1 MSKVLYVFQSGRL
14 KRKDNSLILI
24 TKEGET
30 KSIPVATV
38 SDINI
43 FGEMVINKRLL
54 EFLTKNEICLHFFNR
69 KGWYVGSY
77 YPRRSLNSGLITL
90 KQAEAYLDN
99 KKRVYLA
106 KKFIEGAYRNI
117 LKNLE
122 YHYRQTGNEEIGN
135 SIQNIKQSFSKV
147 FETNDIPTLMSIE
160 GEIRK
165 EYYSTFGLF
174 LKQEGFE
181 IERREKRPPS
191 NPMNALIS
199 FGNSLLYASV
209 LSEIY
214 RTYLDPRIGYL
225 HQTNQ
230 RSFSLNLDIAE
241 VFKPV
246 IVDRTIF
253 QIINRKE
260 ININDFHEIGDGV
273 FMKESGN
280 KKFIQRYEEKMKSV
294 IKHKK
299 LGNVSYRRLIRLEC
313 YKLYKFLTEDEEYNP
328 FVVEW

>member
-24 TKEGET
+24 TKEGEN

-43 FGEMVINKRLL
+43 FGEIVINKRLL

-135 SIQNIKQSFSKV
+135 SIKNINQSFSKV
-147 FETNDIPTLMSIE
+147 FETNDIPTLMSVE

-241 VFKPV
+241 IFKPV

-253 QIINRKE
+253 QLINRKE
-260 ININDFHEIGDGV
+260 ITASDFHKIGNGV
-273 FMKESGN
+273 FMKESGS
-280 KKFIQRYEEKMKSV
+280 KKFIQRYEEKMQSV
-294 IKHKK
+294 IKHRK

-313 YKLYKFLTEDEEYNP
+313 YKLYRFFTEDEEYNP

>member
-24 TKEGET
+24 TKEGEN

-43 FGEMVINKRLL
+43 FGEIVINKRLL

-135 SIQNIKQSFSKV
+135 SIKNINQSFSKV

-160 GEIRK
+160 GDIRK

-280 KKFIQRYEEKMKSV
+280 KKFIQRYEEKMQSV

-313 YKLYKFLTEDEEYNP
+313 YKLYKFFTEDEEYNP

>member
-1 MSKVLYVFQSGRL
+1 MSKVLYVFQSGKL
-14 KRKDNSLILI
+14 KRKDNSLVLI
-24 TKEGET
+24 TKEGEN

-43 FGEMVINKRLL
+43 FGEIVINKRLL

-69 KGWYVGSY
+69 RGWYVGTY
-77 YPRRSLNSGLITL
+77 YPRRGLNSGLITL
-90 KQAEAYLDN
+90 KQAEAYLD
-99 KKRVYLA
+99 KEKRLYLA

-122 YHYRQTGNEEIGN
+122 YHYKQTGNEEINN
-135 SIQNIKQSFSKV
+135 SIEIINQSFNKV
-147 FETNDIPTLMSIE
+147 FETEDIPTLMSIE

-174 LKQEGFE
+174 LRQEGFE

-230 RSFSLNLDIAE
+230 RSFSLNLDISE
-241 VFKPV
+241 IFKPV

-253 QIINRKE
+253 QLINRKE
-260 ININDFHEIGDGV
+260 ITKSDFHEIGDGV

-280 KKFIQRYEEKMKSV
+280 KKFIQRYEEKMQSV
-294 IKHKK
+294 IKHRK

-313 YKLYKFLTEDEEYNP
+313 YKLYKFFTEDEEYNP